1 MKFKKIT
8 AILGL
13 TSVVF
18 HSNLFGT
25 KKPYAKFSEE
35 DLEALE
41 NALENKTEGN
51 EDELQEQINQ
61 LSQENNTLQ
70 EQASATEKAV
80 AEALALAG
88 LTAKETLVE
97 NVALLGEKCKEYGE
111 RKNRHSMPENNGT
124 EEPTNGLINGYLDPN
139 DEHNKFLNSL

>member
-41 NALENKTEGN
+41 KALENKTEGN
-51 EDELQEQINQ
+51 EEELQEQINQ

-88 LTAKETLVE
+88 LTAKETLAE
-97 NVALLGEKCKEYGE
+97 NIALLGEKCKEYGE
-111 RKNRHSMPENNGT
+111 SKNRHSMPENNGT

-139 DEHNKFLNSL
+139 DEHNKLLNSL